1 MEESEAELPVE
12 GSMKTASRGR
22 YRIWPGREE
31 GSKQLGE
38 EIERRSG
45 EAAALPNFCVS

>member
-1 MEESEAELPVE
+1 
-12 GSMKTASRGR
+12 MKTAPRGR

-38 EIERRSG
+38 EIERSR

>member
-1 MEESEAELPVE
+1 
-12 GSMKTASRGR
+12 MKTAPRGR

-38 EIERRSG
+38 EIEVEKQQLCQTSVFHD
-45 EAAALPNFCVS
+45 LDVMPVIMV